1 MAVSRISSISL
12 INPKTQPLKAH
23 RILPLVFLLAL
34 PHATDA
40 AIIYTTGIPSPA
52 TPGDFDITGA
62 KSPSDIGWYSVM
74 GRHNHHAVANN
85 SGANRRVGLIDG
97 NDGSN
102 ALNDYLYFQNINGPS
117 SDMDYFAHTSTG
129 SSFLPFSPNQ
139 FSNLN
144 ASWRVSRDAF
154 ATDGGY
160 YLAIQ
165 TGGVWYSSTTNA
177 ASQGTSGTVVID
189 LRSSLWVTINETVG
203 TSLGRGTVSSTYD
216 QLFPSGEQITGVGFY
231 VDDLSAAIGTGDPPA
246 TLYRTLRIDNLV
258 ISGDAVPEAG
268 SSALALS
275 GLGLLLSRRRR

>member
-1 MAVSRISSISL
+1 MVRITASFL
-12 INPKTQPLKAH
+12 ANPETHPLKAH
-23 RILPLVFLLAL
+23 HTLPLVFLLAI
-34 PHATDA
+34 PQAADA

-52 TPGDFDITGA
+52 TPGDFDITASTTASGVN
-62 KSPSDIGWYSVM
+62 WYAVM
-74 GRHNHHAVANN
+74 GRHNYHAVASNTD
-85 SGANRRVGLIDG
+85 ARRVGLIDG

-102 ALNDYLYFQNINGPS
+102 ALNDYLYFQNVNGPS

-139 FSNLN
+139 FTNLN

-154 ATDGGY
+154 ATNGGY

-165 TGGVWYSSTTNA
+165 AGGVWYSSTTNA
-177 ASQGTSGTVVID
+177 ASQGTAGTVVID

-203 TSLGRGTVSSTYD
+203 TSLVRGTVSSTYD
-216 QLFPSGEQITGVGFY
+216 QLFPSDEQITGVGFY
-231 VDDLSAAIGTGDPPA
+231 VDDLSAAMGTVDPP
-246 TLYRTLRIDNLV
+246 TVVYRTLRIDNLV